1 MGRHRGLRSLLVFLA
16 GIVGLVSCNA
26 GPSVSGT
33 FDRNYNVTGPIRLE
47 ITNAS
52 GDVDITGSSDGKV
65 HVRGDVRASG
75 FGFDNPRKR
84 LDETVAN
91 PPIEQT
97 GDTIRIGKEMSRTRN
112 VSIAYSIQVPRDT

>member
-47 ITNAS
+47 ITNSS
-52 GDVDITGSSDGKV
+52 GDGDITGRSDGKV

-75 FGFDNPRKR
+75 FGFDNAQNR
-84 LDETVAN
+84 LDETVPN
-91 PPIEQT
+91 PPIEQN
-97 GDTIRIGKEMSRTRN
+97 GDTDPIRKAKDRKRN
-112 VSIAYSIQVPRDT
+112 RRLD

>member
-1 MGRHRGLRSLLVFLA
+1 MGRHRGPRALVSFLA
-16 GIVGLVSCNA
+16 GIVGRVSCNA

-47 ITNAS
+47 ITNSS

-75 FGFDNPRKR
+75 FGFDNPQKR

-91 PPIEQT
+91 SPIEQT
-97 GDTIRIGKEMSRTRN
+97 GDTISIGKALSQKRKDNAHCEEK
-112 VSIAYSIQVPRDT
+112 I

>member
-16 GIVGLVSCNA
+16 AIVVLVSCNA

-52 GDVDITGSSDGKV
+52 GHVDITGTSDGRL
-65 HVRGDVRASG
+65 HVRGDVRASV
-75 FGFDNPRKR
+75 FGCDNPLKR
-84 LDETVAN
+84 LDESVGN
-91 PPIEQT
+91 PPIDQT
-97 GDTIRIGKEMSRTRN
+97 GCSIRIAT
-112 VSIAYSIQVPRDT
+112 

>member
-16 GIVGLVSCNA
+16 AIVVLVSCNA

-75 FGFDNPRKR
+75 FDFDNPQKR
-84 LDETVAN
+84 LDETVAK
-91 PPIEQT
+91 PRMAQT
-97 GDTIRIGKEMSRTRN
+97 GEPIRISKD
-112 VSIAYSIQVPRDT
+112 VPRM